1 MFEQILSGFQAMS
14 YWEYVAV
21 FLGLAYIVLAMKQ
34 SLWCWPAA
42 FISTSIYTIMF
53 WQGFLYMESF
63 LNFYYLLMAVYGWWQ
78 WRGSKNKSA
87 NNEAEV
93 MVAKTIQSWSRQKHA
108 IWIASAMVIALILGY
123 LLDTH
128 TQAKMAYLD
137 SFTTVFAVMTTYMVT
152 QKVLEN
158 WLYWV
163 VIDLA
168 SIYLYVQNQYLP
180 TAVLFALYTVLAAQ
194 GYRTWLKEYQKAG

>member
-1 MFEQILSGFQAMS
+1 MIEQILSGFQAMS
-14 YWEYVAV
+14 YWEYIAV
-21 FLGLAYIVLAMKQ
+21 LLGLAYLLLAMKQ

-42 FISTSIYTIMF
+42 FVSTSIYTVMF

-78 WRGSKNKSA
+78 WRGSKQAGNV
-87 NNEAEV
+87 EP
-93 MVAKTIQSWSRQKHA
+93 VAKTIKSWSLSKHS
-108 IWIASAMVIALILGY
+108 IWIVSGLVLAIVIGY

-168 SIYLYVQNQYLP
+168 SVYLYVQNQYMP
-180 TAVLFALYTVLAAQ
+180 TAVLFALYTVLAIQ
-194 GYRTWLKEYQKAG
+194 GYRVWLKEYRQAG